1 MPEHRVTIADVA
13 RAAGVSQTA
22 VSFALNGRPGLAD
35 ATRAHILRV
44 AEEIGWR
51 PNASARSLSTRRAL
65 ALGLVFNRPPELF
78 GADPFFPSFIG
89 GVETVLAPAGQS
101 LVLHVVRD
109 DAGET
114 RAYRR
119 LAQEGVVDGVF
130 VTDLR
135 RDDPRLPLLEDLGLP
150 AVTLN
155 RPESAS
161 PFPAVCLDDRPG
173 ITAAVGHLAG
183 LGHRRI
189 AHVGGPGAFLHGAN
203 RRAAW
208 ADALTAHGLRPD
220 LYAEADFTAA
230 GGAAATAGLLD
241 LAERPTAIVYANDVM
256 AVAGL
261 SLAVQRGLR
270 VPEDLSLTGFDDTEI
285 AAHLHPALTTVR
297 TDVFG
302 WGRAAARS
310 LLALVAG
317 STVEDVVLPPAEL
330 VIRQSTHPLPAPPG
344 RRAGPA
350 DGTGRPHAD
359 DARSETP

>member
-189 AHVGGPGAFLHGAN
+189 AHVGGPGAFLRQLEVTPRMDGQRFVGWQLVQLIDQTGPLHDLDVVPGDVLLAVN
-203 RRAAW
+203 GKP
-208 ADALTAHGLRPD
+208 LSRPD
-220 LYAEADFTAA
+220 QLQAVWDSLRTA
-230 GGAAATAGLLD
+230 
-241 LAERPTAIVYANDVM
+241 N
-256 AVAGL
+256 
-261 SLAVQRGLR
+261 
-270 VPEDLSLTGFDDTEI
+270 EI
-285 AAHLHPALTTVR
+285 
-297 TDVFG
+297 D
-302 WGRAAARS
+302 
-310 LLALVAG
+310 
-317 STVEDVVLPPAEL
+317 AEL
-330 VIRQSTHPLPAPPG
+330 WRG
-344 RRAGPA
+344 
-350 DGTGRPHAD
+350 
-359 DARSETP
+359 DAKLTLSFAVEPKVP